1 MDKKSIDKK
10 IYELHAELCK
20 TLAHPKRIEI
30 INLLRDGEKPVKE
43 LLDKIGIDKGNL
55 SQHLS
60 ILRKNNIVSTRRD
73 GLNIYYQITKSKM
86 IKACDII
93 RDVLFEQ
100 IEESK
105 AILKYR
111 R

>member
-1 MDKKSIDKK
+1 MNKK

-30 INLLRDGEKPVKE
+30 INLLRNGEKSVKK
-43 LLDKIGIDKGNL
+43 LINKIGIDKGNL
-55 SQHLS
+55 SQHLA
-60 ILRKNNIVSTRRD
+60 ILRKNKIVSTRRD
-73 GLNIYYQITKSKM
+73 GLNIYYRITKPKM

-111 R
+111 RR